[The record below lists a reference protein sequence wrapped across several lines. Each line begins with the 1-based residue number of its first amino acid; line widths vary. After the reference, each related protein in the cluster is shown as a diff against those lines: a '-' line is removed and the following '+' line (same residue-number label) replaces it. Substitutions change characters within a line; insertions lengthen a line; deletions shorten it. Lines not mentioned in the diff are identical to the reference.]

1 MLPLSR
7 WFNNRSMAL
16 AAASLERTSWKGVV
30 RRGLDAERNDG
41 VTEFLDGKG
50 PGHRRCYT
58 NSIIDYGTNE
68 QYPQS

>member
-7 WFNNRSMAL
+7 WFNNRFIAL
-16 AAASLERTSWKGVV
+16 AAASLEQASRTGVV
-30 RRGLDAERNDG
+30 RRGLDAERDDG

-50 PGHRRCYT
+50 PGYRRCHA